1 MAAVAPVEAASVPA
15 EVNEDGIKNTLK
27 RMFENLIHVR
37 VITVVGKATVTLPA
51 DGEGPAAVAT
61 GNDPLDNA
69 LITIFNLVEGDVTN
83 VIAPELKDDQAVR
96 DFHSAQVEKS
106 MNVLPSNIATLM
118 SFGKDLIDLLR
129 S

>member
-1 MAAVAPVEAASVPA
+1 MAAVASVETAPVPA
-15 EVNEDGIKNTLK
+15 EVDEDGIKNTLK
-27 RMFENLIHVR
+27 RMFGNLVHVR

-51 DGEGPAAVAT
+51 GGEGPTTVRT
-61 GNDPLDNA
+61 GTEPLDNA
-69 LITIFNLVEGDVTN
+69 LVTVVNLVEGDVTN
-83 VIAPELKDDQAVR
+83 VIAPDLKDDQAIR